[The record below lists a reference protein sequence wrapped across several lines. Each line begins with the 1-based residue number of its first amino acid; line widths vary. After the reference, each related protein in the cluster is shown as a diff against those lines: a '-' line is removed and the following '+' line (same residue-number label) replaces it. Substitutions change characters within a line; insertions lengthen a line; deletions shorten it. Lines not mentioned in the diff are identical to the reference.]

1 MDLHLNLKG
10 EFFDAIRDG
19 TKTHE
24 YRLAATWLPRLQGKD
39 FERVILKRGY
49 PRAGD
54 LERTLVR
61 PWRGYT
67 IETRV
72 VPTYGDIP
80 VTVLA
85 IPVHPDQESADRPHK
100 EAV

>member
-10 EFFDAIRDG
+10 EFFDAIRAG

-39 FERVILKRGY
+39 FKRVILKRGY

-67 IETRV
+67 VETRV
-72 VPTYGDIP
+72 VPTYGDSP

-85 IPVHPDQESADRPHK
+85 IPVHAEQEDTNRTTEDA
-100 EAV
+100 A